1 MEKKRMAG
9 NPRGIDWRAKTRK
22 IGLILLGN
30 TIYSAAV
37 AFFIVPFEM
46 LSGGTTGLALIAW
59 EFFDVPIAA
68 FVAVFNVVMF
78 LLGLW
83 ILGWEFATTT
93 LVSTFFYPA
102 ILQLWQF
109 AAEAIGPLTDD
120 MLLATI
126 FAGVLVGIGLGMVIR
141 EGASTGGMDIPPL
154 VINKFT
160 GVSVSALLTVF
171 DLSILLARAIFCES
185 EQIMYGVLLVVTY
198 NLVLEQ
204 MLVIGKRQV
213 QIKIISEKYEEI
225 THWLTDEMDRG
236 ATLICAE
243 GGYLRKET
251 MQVVTIVSKRDVFR
265 INEKV
270 KEFDPDAFMIIGQAN
285 EVRGRGFTRG
295 RLPLERPRTADED
308 KRC

>member
-1 MEKKRMAG
+1 MEKKRSLAPAVKIQWKAAG
-9 NPRGIDWRAKTRK
+9 KK
-22 IGLILLGN
+22 LGLVLLGN
-30 TIYSAAV
+30 IIYSAAV
-37 AFFIVPFEM
+37 AFLIVPYEM

-59 EFFDVPIAA
+59 QFFDVPITV

-83 ILGWEFATTT
+83 LLGWQFAATT
-93 LVSTFFYPA
+93 LVSTFFYPV
-102 ILQLWQF
+102 ILGLWQF
-109 AAEAIGPLTDD
+109 AAEAVGPLTDD

-154 VINKFT
+154 VINKYT
-160 GVSVSALLTVF
+160 GIAVSGLLTVF
-171 DLSILLARAIFCES
+171 DLSILFARAVFCDP
-185 EQIMYGVLLVVTY
+185 EQIMYGVLLVVIY

-213 QIKIISEKYEEI
+213 QIKIISEKYEVI

-236 ATLICAE
+236 VTLISAE
-243 GGYLRKET
+243 GGYLRRRT

-270 KEFDPDAFMIIGQAN
+270 KEIDPDAFLIIGHVN

-295 RLPLERPRTADED
+295 RVPLKRPDLPE
-308 KRC
+308 K

>member
-1 MEKKRMAG
+1 METKTSKGKAAKI
-9 NPRGIDWRAKTRK
+9 NWRVTGRK
-22 IGLILLGN
+22 LGLILLGN

-37 AFFIVPFEM
+37 AFFIVPFGM

-59 EFFDVPIAA
+59 EFFEVPIAA

-83 ILGWEFATTT
+83 ILGWGFAATT
-93 LVSTFFYPA
+93 LASTFFYPA

-109 AAEAIGPLTDD
+109 AAEAIGPLTEDV
-120 MLLATI
+120 LLATI

-160 GVSVSALLTVF
+160 GISVSVLLTVF
-171 DLSILLARAIFCES
+171 DMSILLARAIFCEP
-185 EQIMYGVLLVVTY
+185 EQIMYGILLVVTY

-213 QIKIISEKYEEI
+213 QIKIISEKYERI

-236 ATLICAE
+236 VTLICAE
-243 GGYLRKET
+243 GGYLRKQT

-270 KEFDPDAFMIIGQAN
+270 KEIDQDAFLIIGQVN

-295 RLPLERPRTADED
+295 RLPLERPD
-308 KRC
+308 KTQRGEQR